1 MKAIIKTITFG
12 AFILGSAA
20 TINVQA
26 TNFANYEMNDNQLDT
41 KSSQKVRSTV
51 TDMAKDLGLNQ
62 KQADK
67 IQDIKMNEAQEIEAL
82 RMDKS
87 VSQNDVIQKTVFIK
101 NSTHSKIEKVL
112 DKNQQA
118 MYLDKKSNY
127 EYNPGLIENI
137 KDKYNE
143 KKEDIQERREDKN
156 EQ

>member
-101 NSTHSKIEKVL
+101 NNTHSKIEKVL

-118 MYLDKKSNY
+118 IYLDKKSNY

>member
-62 KQADK
+62 KQANK
-67 IQDIKMNEAQEIEAL
+67 IQDIKINEAQEIEAV
-82 RMDKS
+82 RMDEGK
-87 VSQNDVIQKTVFIK
+87 SQNEVNNKIVFIK
-101 NSTHSKIEKVL
+101 NATHSKIEKVL
-112 DKNQQA
+112 DKDQQA
-118 MYLDKKSNY
+118 IYLEKKSNY

-137 KDKYNE
+137 KDKYME
-143 KKEDIQERREDKN
+143 KKENIQERREDKN
-156 EQ
+156 DK